1 MGRRPRTRQGSEES
15 KKYLQNIM
23 KTLYF
28 CQKFEIN
35 QQSFFMIKS
44 ILFFIH
50 LDPDTAY
57 DKRPLCQKPKVMSWS
72 MNLSIRLLL
81 NVLQTFDKI
90 KCFYEILLIFV
101 TLTFEPCL
109 VLGLLPTAPS
119 WRGRPFCRF
128 TGEGTAWDGV
138 QKRTGRIKR
147 SLKMSARRP
156 VEPAAAGLIPP
167 LSFSLATWMAGCVV
181 IPKEDK
187 NNKKKKIH

>member
-1 MGRRPRTRQGSEES
+1 
-15 KKYLQNIM
+15 
-23 KTLYF
+23 
-28 CQKFEIN
+28 
-35 QQSFFMIKS
+35 MIKS

-109 VLGLLPTAPS
+109 VLGLLPTVPS
-119 WRGRPFCRF
+119 
-128 TGEGTAWDGV
+128 
-138 QKRTGRIKR
+138 
-147 SLKMSARRP
+147 
-156 VEPAAAGLIPP
+156 
-167 LSFSLATWMAGCVV
+167 
-181 IPKEDK
+181 
-187 NNKKKKIH
+187 

>member
-72 MNLSIRLLL
+72 MNLSIRTLFNLLQFFEEKAIFHEVCL
-81 NVLQTFDKI
+81 KQKTLERSHLRN
-90 KCFYEILLIFV
+90 LL
-101 TLTFEPCL
+101 
-109 VLGLLPTAPS
+109 
-119 WRGRPFCRF
+119 
-128 TGEGTAWDGV
+128 TG
-138 QKRTGRIKR
+138 
-147 SLKMSARRP
+147 LKMVSPVPPGVDLTPTITTLEWIDHSVNKRR
-156 VEPAAAGLIPP
+156 
-167 LSFSLATWMAGCVV
+167 
-181 IPKEDK
+181 
-187 NNKKKKIH
+187 

>member
-1 MGRRPRTRQGSEES
+1 
-15 KKYLQNIM
+15 M

-72 MNLSIRLLL
+72 MYLSIRLLL

-138 QKRTGRIKR
+138 QKRTGRIER
-147 SLKMSARRP
+147 SLKMSASRTCSCRANP
-156 VEPAAAGLIPP
+156 TTFLFPRNLDGWVWDDEEPIRAATFLTPTNCSYWCFI
-167 LSFSLATWMAGCVV
+167 TT
-181 IPKEDK
+181 DK
-187 NNKKKKIH
+187 VWEVSKTC

>member
-1 MGRRPRTRQGSEES
+1 MRRGCEEEREKEGVVYPFDLELWGGRPGQG
-15 KKYLQNIM
+15 KVQKRVKNIYKIL

-44 ILFFIH
+44 IPFFIH

-109 VLGLLPTAPS
+109 ILGLLPTAPS
-119 WRGRPFCRF
+119 
-128 TGEGTAWDGV
+128 
-138 QKRTGRIKR
+138 
-147 SLKMSARRP
+147 
-156 VEPAAAGLIPP
+156 
-167 LSFSLATWMAGCVV
+167 
-181 IPKEDK
+181 
-187 NNKKKKIH
+187 